1 MNLTSRRVNLEERSD
16 EVFLPPMRRYKYY
29 PVGCNE
35 ENAIQQAVEACAAV
49 AERIAQLGER
59 EKAKSMFRTYAVLR
73 DMHSELKKMGAT
85 RTTMGYN

>member
-1 MNLTSRRVNLEERSD
+1 
-16 EVFLPPMRRYKYY
+16 MRRYKYY
-29 PVGCNE
+29 PVDCNE

-49 AERIAQLGER
+49 AERVAQFDEGGG
-59 EKAKSMFRTYAVLR
+59 KSMFRTYAVLR